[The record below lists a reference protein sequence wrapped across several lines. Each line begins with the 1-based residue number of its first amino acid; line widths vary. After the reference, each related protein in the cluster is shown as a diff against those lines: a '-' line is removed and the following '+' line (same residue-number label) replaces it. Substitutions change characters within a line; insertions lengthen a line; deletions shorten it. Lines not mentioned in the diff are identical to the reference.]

1 MRRVLRAVAPYG
13 LMVGAWPY
21 HLLRPGLRIL
31 MYHRVDRLP
40 AYDQLTVSP
49 ERFEEQI
56 AYLAQHCR
64 VISLAQA
71 VTELTTHRATRPGV
85 VVTFDDGYRDNLLH
99 ALPVLRR
106 YAVPATIFVTTGFCD
121 QTLSHPR
128 YGTKKPGLHLSWD
141 EVRALAREP
150 GISIGSHTVTHPFLS
165 RVDLS
170 AATSEIASSREIIAR
185 QLGAPVDFFCYPG
198 GDVTRREMQ
207 IVAAAGYRAA
217 VTVAPGV
224 NRCGADLYA
233 LRRTEVTDR
242 DGARELA
249 LKLAGAYDP
258 IHWMLHRRRERQ
270 FSRARALTSGATA

>member
-1 MRRVLRAVAPYG
+1 
-13 LMVGAWPY
+13 
-21 HLLRPGLRIL
+21 

-71 VTELTTHRATRPGV
+71 VTELTTDRATRPGV

-106 YAVPATIFVTTGFCD
+106 YAVPATIFVTTRFCD
-121 QTLSHPR
+121 QTLSHSR
-128 YGTKKPGLHLSWD
+128 YGAVSPRLHLGWD

-165 RVDLS
+165 RIEQ
-170 AATSEIASSREIIAR
+170 AAAVSEISGSREIISR
-185 QLGAPVDFFCYPG
+185 HLGAPADFFCYPS
-198 GDVTRREMQ
+198 GDLTRREMQ
-207 IVAAAGYRAA
+207 LVAAAGYRAA
-217 VTVAPGV
+217 VSVAPGV
-224 NRCGADLYA
+224 NRSGVDLFA

-258 IHWMLHRRRERQ
+258 IHWVLHRRRERQ
-270 FSRARALTSGATA
+270 FSRARALAPGATA

>member
-1 MRRVLRAVAPYG
+1 MKRILRGVAPYG
-13 LMVGAWPY
+13 LMFGAWPY

-49 ERFEEQI
+49 ARFEEQI

-71 VTELTTHRATRPGV
+71 VAELTAGRATRPGV
-85 VVTFDDGYRDNLLH
+85 VVTFDDGYRDNLLQ

-106 YAVPATIFVTTGFCD
+106 YAVPATIFVTTRFCD

-128 YGTKKPGLHLSWD
+128 YAAESGGLHLTWD

-165 RVDLS
+165 RIDQSS
-170 AATSEIASSREIIAR
+170 AASEIAGSREIIAR
-185 QLGAPVDFFCYPG
+185 QLGAPADFFCYPS
-198 GDVTRREMQ
+198 GDLTRREMQ
-207 IVAAAGYRAA
+207 LVAAAGYRAA
-217 VTVAPGV
+217 VSVAPGV
-224 NRCGADLYA
+224 NRSGADLYA

-258 IHWMLHRRRERQ
+258 IHWVLHRRRERQ
-270 FSRARALTSGATA
+270 FSRARVLASGATA

>member
-1 MRRVLRAVAPYG
+1 MF
-13 LMVGAWPY
+13 GAWPY

-31 MYHRVDRLP
+31 MYHRVDRSP

-71 VTELTTHRATRPGV
+71 VTELTAGSATRPGV

-106 YAVPATIFVTTGFCD
+106 YALPATIFVTTRFCD

-128 YGTKKPGLHLSWD
+128 YGAESAGLHLTWD

-165 RVDLS
+165 RIEQS
-170 AATSEIASSREIIAR
+170 AAVSEISGSREIISR
-185 QLGAPVDFFCYPG
+185 HLGVPADFFCYPS
-198 GDVTRREMQ
+198 GDLTRREKQ
-207 IVAAAGYRAA
+207 LVAAGGYRAA
-217 VTVAPGV
+217 VSVAPGV
-224 NRCGADLYA
+224 NRSGADLYA

-258 IHWMLHRRRERQ
+258 IHWVLHRRRERQ
-270 FSRARALTSGATA
+270 FSQARELAPGATV

>member
-1 MRRVLRAVAPYG
+1 MKRLLRGVAPYG
-13 LMVGAWPY
+13 LMIGTWPY

-56 AYLAQHCR
+56 AYLAQHWR

-71 VTELTTHRATRPGV
+71 VTELSADGAIRPGV

-106 YAVPATIFVTTGFCD
+106 YGLPATFFVTTRFCD
-121 QTLSHPR
+121 QSLSHPR
-128 YGTKKPGLHLSWD
+128 YGAESAGLHLTWD

-150 GISIGSHTVTHPFLS
+150 GISIGSHSVTHPFLS
-165 RVDLS
+165 RIGQP
-170 AATSEIASSREIIAR
+170 AAASEIAGSREIIAR
-185 QLGAPVDFFCYPG
+185 HLGAPADFFCYPS
-198 GDVTRREMQ
+198 GDLTRREMQ
-207 IVAAAGYRAA
+207 LVAAAGYRAA
-217 VTVAPGV
+217 VSVAPGV
-224 NRCGADLYA
+224 NRGGADLYA
-233 LRRTEVTDR
+233 LRRTEITDR

-258 IHWMLHRRRERQ
+258 IHWILHRNRERK
-270 FSRARALTSGATA
+270 FSQERALAPGATA